1 LIVVDSSV
9 WIDYFN
15 GRRTPQTQKL
25 TMLLGETELLIGDVI
40 LCEVLQGARSDAYAR
55 TLRKKLT
62 EFECV
67 SMLDPELA
75 VIAAA
80 NYRKLRALGVTVR
93 KTIDLIIG
101 TCCLERKYEL
111 LHSDRDFDCMETHLG
126 LRVVPTGMSVHEPK
140 PQVYRAA
147 R

>member
-9 WIDYFN
+9 LIDFFN
-15 GRRTPQTQKL
+15 GRTTPQTHKL

-40 LCEVLQGARSDAYAR
+40 LCEVLQGARSDAHAR
-55 TLRKKLT
+55 TLRKKLAD
-62 EFECV
+62 FVCV

-75 VIAAA
+75 VVAAA

-93 KTIDLIIG
+93 KTIDLVIG

-111 LHSDRDFDCMETHLG
+111 LHADRDFDCMQTHLG
-126 LRVVPTGMSVHEPK
+126 LRVVPTDLMVHEPDS
-140 PQVYRAA
+140 PVYRAA